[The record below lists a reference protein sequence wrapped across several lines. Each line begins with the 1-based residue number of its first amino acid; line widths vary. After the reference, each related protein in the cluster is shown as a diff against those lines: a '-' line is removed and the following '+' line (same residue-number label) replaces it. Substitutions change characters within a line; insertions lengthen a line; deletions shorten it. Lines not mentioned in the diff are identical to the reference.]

1 MNLNESIINIRVEL
15 QNSNLKMSGK
25 NTHAGFTYFE
35 LADFLPKLN
44 ELMLKYSVNDQLTI
58 GKEYAE
64 LTLLKGD
71 EKQTYTIPFFMFD
84 VPLTKTGLPM
94 MQQIQYLG
102 ALNTYCK
109 RYLYLNAFGI
119 TDGEVIDALNQS
131 EIIPPKQE
139 IKEYISKEQ
148 ATGLNKYAI
157 EQGQD
162 IKKVLEFFKVD
173 GLLKLTSKQYNF
185 AMSKIKNKEFI

>member
-64 LTLLKGD
+64 LTLLKSD

-185 AMSKIKNKEFI
+185 AMSKLKNKEFI

>member
-44 ELMLKYSVNDQLTI
+44 ELMLKYLVNDQLTI

-84 VPLTKTGLPM
+84 VPLTKAGLPM

-131 EIIPPKQE
+131 EIIAPKQE

-148 ATGLNKYAI
+148 ATGLNKYAT

-162 IKKVLEFFKVD
+162 IKKVLDFFKVD
-173 GLLKLTSKQYNF
+173 GLLKLTTKQYQF
-185 AMSKIKNKEFI
+185 AMSKLKNKEFV

>member
-131 EIIPPKQE
+131 EIIAPKQE

-157 EQGQD
+157 EQGQE

-173 GLLKLTSKQYNF
+173 GLLKLTTKQYQF
-185 AMSKIKNKEFI
+185 AMSKLKNKEFV

>member
-64 LTLLKGD
+64 LTLLKDD

-131 EIIPPKQE
+131 EIIPSKQE

-157 EQGQD
+157 EQGQE

>member
-44 ELMLKYSVNDQLTI
+44 ELMLKYSVNDQLAI

-84 VPLTKTGLPM
+84 VPLTKAGLPM

-131 EIIPPKQE
+131 EIIAPKQE

-185 AMSKIKNKEFI
+185 AMSKLKNKEFI

>member
-64 LTLLKGD
+64 LTLLKSD

-157 EQGQD
+157 EQGQE

-173 GLLKLTSKQYNF
+173 GLLKLTTKQYQF
-185 AMSKIKNKEFI
+185 AMSKLKNKEFV

>member
-84 VPLTKTGLPM
+84 VPLAKTGLPM

-131 EIIPPKQE
+131 EIIAPKQE

-157 EQGQD
+157 EQGQE

-173 GLLKLTSKQYNF
+173 GLLKLTSKQYQF
-185 AMSKIKNKEFI
+185 AMSKLKNKEFI

>member
-131 EIIPPKQE
+131 EIIAPKQE

-157 EQGQD
+157 EQGQE

-185 AMSKIKNKEFI
+185 AMSKLKNKEFI

>member
-139 IKEYISKEQ
+139 IKEFISKEQ

-185 AMSKIKNKEFI
+185 AMSKLKNKEFI